1 MLNESELRRY
11 AKDGFVVPDFHISN
25 STIEAIQTSHER
37 LLSKYPQFKDYCPT
51 LLSYDASFLDYARN
65 DGILDMVEQIL
76 GPDIALWNSSFFAK
90 PAKVGSRTP
99 WHQDGE
105 YWPIRPLATCSVW
118 IAVDDSNVSNGCLRV
133 IPGSHR
139 RRELKNHHV
148 NKADGLALPLEL
160 NEDEFDVSEAVNVE
174 LKQGQ
179 VSLHDVYLMH
189 ASEPNQSVYPRR
201 GMTLRFMPTTSIYR
215 RDIEMEMGGSA
226 LAQQRSLFL
235 MRGTDVS
242 GVNDFRVRSLAQN

>member
-1 MLNESELRRY
+1 MLTESELRTY
-11 AKDGFVVPDFHISN
+11 HEDGFVVPDFRLPS
-25 STIEAIQTSHER
+25 STVESIRDSHER
-37 LLSKYPQFKDYCPT
+37 LLDRFPQFADYCPT
-51 LLSYDASFLDYARN
+51 LLSYDVSFLDFARD
-65 DGILDMVEQIL
+65 DGVLDMVEQIL
-76 GPDIALWNSSFFAK
+76 GPNIALWNSSFFAK

-118 IAVDDSNVSNGCLRV
+118 IAVDDSNVNNGCLQV

-139 RRELKNHHV
+139 RRELQGHHV

-160 NEDEFDVSEAVNVE
+160 DEDAFNEADAVNIE
-174 LKQGQ
+174 LEQGQ
-179 VSLHDVYLMH
+179 ISLHDVYLMH
-189 ASEPNQSVYPRR
+189 ASDPNQSDYPRR

-215 RDIEMEMGGSA
+215 RDIEMKMGGST

-235 MRGTDVS
+235 MRGADVS
-242 GVNDFRVRSLAQN
+242 GKNDFRLRSLAQS